1 MSIIRPHVVAKT
13 LCIHSDLHYFTT
25 SKLTVGI

>member
-1 MSIIRPHVVAKT
+1 MSIIRPHVAKT